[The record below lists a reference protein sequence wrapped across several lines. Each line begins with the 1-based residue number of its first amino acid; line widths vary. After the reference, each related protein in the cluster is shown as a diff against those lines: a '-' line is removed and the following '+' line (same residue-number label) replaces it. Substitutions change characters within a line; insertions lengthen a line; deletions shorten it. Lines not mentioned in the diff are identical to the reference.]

1 MAMRLVGGCAAVMR
15 LVGNFV
21 AVIRHHLAAMRS
33 ADYFGE
39 VGPVRPVRRIAAC
52 VILTQIITE
61 SSTDFHNIVFICA
74 MFCVNLCIFCRIASE
89 VTNLKG

>member
-1 MAMRLVGGCAAVMR
+1 MR

-21 AVIRHHLAAMRS
+21 AVSRHHLAAMRL

-39 VGPVRPVRRIAAC
+39 VGPVRRIAAC

-61 SSTDFHNIVFICA
+61 SGTDFHNIVVICA
-74 MFCVNLCIFCRIASE
+74 MFCVNLCIFCRIAAV

>member
-1 MAMRLVGGCAAVMR
+1 MRLVGGYAAVMR

-21 AVIRHHLAAMRS
+21 AVSRHHLAVMRS

-39 VGPVRPVRRIAAC
+39 VGPVRHVGQIVAC
-52 VILTQIITE
+52 VGFYHGFSQKLG
-61 SSTDFHNIVFICA
+61 TDFHIIVFIRA
-74 MFCVNLCIFCRIASE
+74 MFCDNLWLFCRTTAV

>member
-1 MAMRLVGGCAAVMR
+1 MR

-21 AVIRHHLAAMRS
+21 AVMRL

-39 VGPVRPVRRIAAC
+39 VGPVGAVRRIAAC

-61 SSTDFHNIVFICA
+61 SGTDFHNIVFICA
-74 MFCVNLCIFCRIASE
+74 MFCVNLCIFCRIAAV